1 MGDKAA
7 APSFYATITL
17 PVGLFSNVS
26 ANVTVIILS
35 FSFIVLVVLL
45 RDFENI
51 GQENKDAELLFPPRE
66 DAWSWTASF

>member
-7 APSFYATITL
+7 ARSFYTTITL

-35 FSFIVLVVLL
+35 FSFIVLVVLV
-45 RDFENI
+45 RDFEI
-51 GQENKDAELLFPPRE
+51 IKQENKDAALLFPQRE
-66 DAWSWTASF
+66 DDQSWTASF

>member
-7 APSFYATITL
+7 ARSFYATITL
-17 PVGLFSNVS
+17 PVGLFSNMS

-35 FSFIVLVVLL
+35 FSFIVFVVLL

-51 GQENKDAELLFPPRE
+51 KQENKDAELLFPPRE
-66 DAWSWTASF
+66 DGRSWTASF